1 VLIAAAERVH
11 VVACADT
18 DRVGRVMTVVRADAD
33 RPGASCLGGRR
44 RLSGA
49 VHSMRRLVAAG
60 AVCWKNRRLSVHL
73 LFMHPVAE
81 QVRLGRFELWERIH
95 E

>member
-1 VLIAAAERVH
+1 
-11 VVACADT
+11 
-18 DRVGRVMTVVRADAD
+18 
-33 RPGASCLGGRR
+33 
-44 RLSGA
+44 
-49 VHSMRRLVAAG
+49 MRRLVAAG